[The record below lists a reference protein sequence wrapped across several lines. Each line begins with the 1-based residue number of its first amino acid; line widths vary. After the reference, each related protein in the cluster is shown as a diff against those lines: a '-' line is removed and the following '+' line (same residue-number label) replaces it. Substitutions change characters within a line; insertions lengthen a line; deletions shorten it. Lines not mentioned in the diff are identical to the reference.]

1 MKKIFTLLTAAIMSA
16 AAFAQTEP
24 VVYTFGENNCD
35 YVVNEFGSKGTYVM
49 NEIERPSVNYSGGS
63 AKMEVTLESVPNVV
77 FQYSNSGAKNNVV
90 KTGDAY
96 MQFDAKNAIIIV
108 SGLKAGDKVYVEYD
122 AKGSSDATMTNAG
135 NENTLPI
142 DGSIATAKKGEKAI
156 YGVAAASN
164 GSVKIKE
171 TGGGFRLYHLGIN
184 TYDFANSISG
194 VKADAKAQ
202 TKKVL
207 RNNQVVIETANGTF
221 NANGAQVK

>member
-24 VVYTFGENNCD
+24 VVYTFGENNCN
-35 YVVNEFGSKGTYVM
+35 YVVNEFGSKGTY
-49 NEIERPSVNYSGGS
+49 NERPSVSYTKVSEKLAVS
-63 AKMEVTLESVPNVV
+63 LESVPNVR
-77 FQYSNSGAKNNVV
+77 FEYSNTGGTKADVV
-90 KTGDAY
+90 KTGESY
-96 MQFDAKNAIIIV
+96 IQFDSKNFVIIV
-108 SGLKAGDKVYVEYD
+108 EGLKAGEKVYVEYE
-122 AKGSSDATMTNAG
+122 AKGSTNAKMTNAG
-135 NENTLPI
+135 NTNSLDIE
-142 DGSIATAKKGEKAI
+142 GSVDSSAKGEKAI
-156 YGVAAASN
+156 FGVEAASN

-171 TGGGFRLYHLGIN
+171 TTGGFRLYHLGIN
-184 TYDFANSISG
+184 TNDFASSISG